1 MDDYT
6 WKKRLEARRNRRKRE
21 RYFALFF
28 LIALIASFF
37 LYIGVYTKTPNY
49 AMQTAQKALSEND
62 FYTFNRYVD
71 LVSLTS
77 KAYDDLTVD
86 IFKYDNQLSE
96 RERSLFENFYVLIR
110 PQIAQGAVEV
120 IDYKISNNLWTL
132 PDGILQG
139 RQLGIDFDLLLER
152 SMIRHTTIVDIGN
165 VEYSDVDKA
174 TVNLNVIEDYTSTP
188 FTLQLEIEKVNGA
201 GWSFGGFEFNL
212 LDRKWKVGTL
222 NFNLGTSDWRVVG
235 INNYRDYLDIVAPTL
250 KQELAD
256 YIDSTQEI
264 VDRYNAAF
272 RVQQNEFSYMQ
283 RTQSGVMN
291 SQQKER
297 IASYIENNIIPM
309 LQNRQQE
316 LDSIEI
322 PNGALYLSKLRRE
335 TSNITVSAWAYYIKG
350 LRENSAESFY
360 TAETLHKQE
369 LAIDQR
375 IEEIVHNSAIG
386 RERPDVIN

>member
-21 RYFALFF
+21 RYFAVFF
-28 LIALIASFF
+28 LIALICAFF

-49 AMQTAQKALSEND
+49 AMQTAQKALADND
-62 FYTFNRYVD
+62 SDTFRRYVD

-86 IFKYDNQLSE
+86 LFKYDTQLSD

-120 IDYKISNNLWTL
+120 IDYKISKNIWTL

-139 RQLGIDFDLLLER
+139 RQLGVDFDLLLER
-152 SMIRHTTIVDIGN
+152 SLIRHTTITGIGN
-165 VEYSDVDKA
+165 VEYTDVDKA
-174 TVNLNVIEDYTSTP
+174 TVNLDVVEDYTGTP
-188 FTLQLEIEKVNGA
+188 FTFQLEVEKVNSA
-201 GWSFGGFEFNL
+201 GWSFGGFEFDF
-212 LDRKWKVGTL
+212 LDRTWKMGSV

-235 INNYRDYLDIVAPTL
+235 INNYREFLDIIAPIL
-250 KQELAD
+250 RQELAD
-256 YIDSTQEI
+256 YIDITQEI
-264 VDRYNAAF
+264 VDRYNAIF
-272 RVQQNEFSYMQ
+272 RTQQNEFIALQ
-283 RTQSGVMN
+283 RVQSGVMPT
-291 SQQKER
+291 QQKER
-297 IASYIENNIIPM
+297 IASYIENNIIPA

-316 LDSIEI
+316 LDGIAA
-322 PNGALYLSKLRRE
+322 PNGAMYLAKLRRE
-335 TSNITVSAWAYYIKG
+335 TTNITISAWGYYIKG
-350 LRENSAESFY
+350 LRENSPESFDTAES
-360 TAETLHKQE
+360 LHKQE

-386 RERPDVIN
+386 RTRPDIIN